1 MREVMTDEV
10 SPQQEVAE
18 TSRGAFEME
27 RRLVAAR
34 NLYAEN
40 RAHQPDSQNW
50 YAVGAL
56 LNLQR
61 RIAISAEERYH
72 MIAKEAYFLAR
83 QAEFRGPSFVAEWV
97 DAEARIDALLN
108 GNEAEPL
115 QPHPDRTLR
124 GHE

>member
-10 SPQQEVAE
+10 NPQQEVAE
-18 TSRGAFEME
+18 TPRGAFAME

-34 NLYAEN
+34 NHYAEN
-40 RAHQPDSQNW
+40 RAQKDGQSW
-50 YAVGAL
+50 YALGATF
-56 LNLQR
+56 NIQR

-83 QAEFRGPSFVAEWV
+83 QVAFRGPSFVAEWM
-97 DAEARIDALLN
+97 DAEARIDAMLK
-108 GNEAEPL
+108 GNEEEPL
-115 QPHPDRTLR
+115 LPHPDRTLR